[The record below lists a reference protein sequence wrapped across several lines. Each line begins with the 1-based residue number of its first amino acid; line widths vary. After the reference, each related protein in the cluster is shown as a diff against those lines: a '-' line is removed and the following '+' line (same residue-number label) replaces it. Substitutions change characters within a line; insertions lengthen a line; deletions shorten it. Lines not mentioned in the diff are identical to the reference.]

1 VHVSISIEARRP
13 HLADH
18 ILSIR
23 SSVAG
28 LLSLQIDH
36 VGLTATTGEGLT
48 SFGKGD
54 GIQAL
59 VIITAEKIN

>member
-1 VHVSISIEARRP
+1 
-13 HLADH
+13 
-18 ILSIR
+18 
-23 SSVAG
+23 VAS

-59 VIITAEKIN
+59 VIITAQKLN